1 LTNIDFVAHP
11 VLHSL
16 SHVNCFTLLFVHV
29 TLQVTKYIFGGI
41 SMLSTSAEKHLNI
54 MIGINLVQKCLPG

>member
-16 SHVNCFTLLFVHV
+16 SYVNYFTLLFVHV
-29 TLQVTKYIFGGI
+29 TLQVTKYIFGDI
-41 SMLSTSAEKHLNI
+41 LMLSTSA
-54 MIGINLVQKCLPG
+54 

>member
-1 LTNIDFVAHP
+1 LTNIDFVEHP

-16 SHVNCFTLLFVHV
+16 SYVNCFTLLFVHV

-41 SMLSTSAEKHLNI
+41 LMLSTSAEKNQTLS
-54 MIGINLVQKCLPG
+54 